1 MGVYVT
7 TSAIFTLLPGL
18 DATGTTALVDTH
30 IVRAE
35 GMVNGMLSKKYT
47 VPFTSTAVPPI
58 IRQLVEDY
66 SCYFTMRSLYT
77 RDSQNKSD
85 WTAEFRDLASVT
97 LMEIVNNKVAL
108 VDTAGSV
115 LPGDGRHLAEV
126 PGSRDA
132 IDGGEPR
139 DAEGAPR
146 AVQGRRRGAVEEGR
160 ARAGC
165 RDAEGQDQ
173 HPA

>member
-115 LPGDGRHLAEV
+115 LPETIIASSTTRNYAPVFELDTDT
-126 PGSRDA
+126 SWS
-132 IDGGEPR
+132 IDDDRLDTISSQRTP
-139 DAEGAPR
+139 
-146 AVQGRRRGAVEEGR
+146 
-160 ARAGC
+160 
-165 RDAEGQDQ
+165 
-173 HPA
+173 